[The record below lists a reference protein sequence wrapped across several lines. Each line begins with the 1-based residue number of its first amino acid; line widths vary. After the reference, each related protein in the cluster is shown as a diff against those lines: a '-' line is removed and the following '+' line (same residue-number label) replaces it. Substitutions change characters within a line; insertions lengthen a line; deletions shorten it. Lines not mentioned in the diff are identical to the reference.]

1 MDIDRVGERHY
12 RLNEKVIAYLTR
24 YEELEEIIAVLGIEE
39 LSREDKQ
46 IFYRARKLRYYFT
59 QPMYVAANFTGIPGE
74 FVKIEDILNDVEGI
88 LNGTWDDV
96 DEMEFSMIGSYSKT
110 H

>member
-1 MDIDRVGERHY
+1 
-12 RLNEKVIAYLTR
+12 
-24 YEELEEIIAVLGIEE
+24 
-39 LSREDKQ
+39 
-46 IFYRARKLRYYFT
+46 
-59 QPMYVAANFTGIPGE
+59 MYVAANFTGMPGE